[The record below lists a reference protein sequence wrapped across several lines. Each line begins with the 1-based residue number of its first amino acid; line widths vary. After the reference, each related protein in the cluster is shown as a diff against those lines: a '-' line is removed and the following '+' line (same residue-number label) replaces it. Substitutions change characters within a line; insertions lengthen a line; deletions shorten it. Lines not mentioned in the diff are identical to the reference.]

1 MIPYRI
7 KTPFRTIAEQVSG
20 IQHRYPNFK
29 VVFSGQALRATGIL
43 RPTARS
49 LVYTVEIGYLLKKEP
64 DIWVLDP
71 VLERNWKGARI
82 EHTYDEK
89 TLCLYHPLY
98 GDFTYG
104 DLLSETIIPWTSL
117 WLYHYENWHM
127 TGDWL
132 GGGSHP
138 TPNE

>member
-1 MIPYRI
+1 MILYSI
-7 KTPFRTIAEQVSG
+7 KNPFRTIAEQVSG
-20 IQHRYPNFK
+20 IQHRYPKFR
-29 VVFSGQALRATGIL
+29 VVSSGQELTATGNL

-49 LVYTVEIGYLLKKEP
+49 LDYTVEICYLLKSGP
-64 DIWVLDP
+64 NIRVLNP
-71 VLERNWKGARI
+71 ALERNWKNARI

-98 GDFTYG
+98 GDFTY
-104 DLLSETIIPWTSL
+104 DNLISETIIPWISL

-138 TPNE
+138 TSNE